1 MRTPISDVNRKP
13 TIESV
18 ALAAARRGFSLV
30 EVLLVVSLL
39 SLIVLVLMTVFNSTQ
54 AAFRAGVTQTDVLE
68 GGRAAMDML
77 VADLKTMTASG
88 YGTNYANSALNS
100 GLAPGYGDF
109 PSNSVNFY
117 VNTNIYYPLVQSL
130 PGSPGNE
137 QRTNVLENVFLLS
150 RQNISG
156 HDTWVGVGYTVVATN
171 LTPAYPLYR
180 FVTNAPVATDP
191 YALLNAFLTGINR
204 MSFTNGIGWSH
215 LIDGVVDLRVHA
227 FDANGY
233 QMTSSFSY
241 QYNNAGLS
249 TNYYPGVWFG
259 TPQFGEAGF
268 AFFSN
273 TIPASVEVQLGT
285 LEDHILQ
292 RAESLSLQPV
302 AQSNYL
308 SQEAGRTHVFRQRV
322 LLPNVNPGVYP

>member
-13 TIESV
+13 IIESV
-18 ALAAARRGFSLV
+18 DVAAARRGFSLV

-88 YGTNYANSALNS
+88 YGTNYANLTANPN
-100 GLAPGYGDF
+100 PGYGDF

-117 VNTNIYYPLVQSL
+117 VNSNYNYYPLVQSL

-137 QRTNVLENVFLLS
+137 QRTNVLENIFLLS

-171 LTPAYPLYR
+171 LTPVDPLYR
-180 FVTNAPVATDP
+180 FVTNAPAATDP
-191 YALLNAFLTGINR
+191 WALLNAFLTGINNT
-204 MSFTNGIGWSH
+204 SFTNGIGWSH

-233 QMTSSFSY
+233 QMTNNYSY
-241 QYNNAGLS
+241 QYNLVTAY
-249 TNYYPGVWFG
+249 TNVWFG
-259 TPQFGEAGF
+259 APSFGETGF
-268 AFFSN
+268 VFFN
-273 TIPASVEVQLGT
+273 TTIPASVEVQLGT

-292 RAESLSLQPV
+292 RAESLSLQPA

-308 SQEAGRTHVFRQRV
+308 SQEAGRTHIFRQRV